1 MNMYEILWSDSV
13 GVKHYIRYKTKK
25 SVLAAIKN
33 TKHYNMDCLID
44 YNEGKLYYKDCM
56 EEFYA

>member
-1 MNMYEILWSDSV
+1 MYEILWSDAV
-13 GVKHYIRYKTKK
+13 GVKHYIKYKTKK

-56 EEFYA
+56 EEFYK